1 MKSQRMGEFEELVLL
16 AVPRLDEVYAVTVQR
31 CIEKTAGRSATM
43 GAVYTALERLEEKGF
58 LTSCLGAVTPRQG
71 GRRKRFYEITDQG
84 VGALHA
90 ARLHRER
97 MWQGLE
103 LKLSGT
109 LS

>member
-1 MKSQRMGEFEELVLL
+1 MKSQRLGEFEELVLL
-16 AVPRLDEVYAVTVQR
+16 AVPRLDEVYAVTIQR

-58 LTSCLGAVTPRQG
+58 VTSCLGAVTPRQG

-103 LKLSGT
+103 LKLSWT

>member
-1 MKSQRMGEFEELVLL
+1 MKSPRLGEFEELVLL
-16 AVPRLDEVYAVTVQR
+16 AVPRLDEVYAVTIQR

-58 LTSCLGAVTPRQG
+58 VTSRLGAVTPRQG

-84 VGALHA
+84 VGALHT
-90 ARLHRER
+90 AREARER

-103 LKLSGT
+103 LKPSWT

>member
-1 MKSQRMGEFEELVLL
+1 MKSPRLGEFEELVLL
-16 AVPRLDEVYAVTVQR
+16 AVPRLDEVYAVTIQR
-31 CIEKTAGRSATM
+31 CIEQTAGRSATM

-58 LTSCLGAVTPRQG
+58 VTSRLGAVTPRQG

>member
-1 MKSQRMGEFEELVLL
+1 MKSPRLGEFEELVLL
-16 AVPRLDEVYAVTVQR
+16 AVPRLDEVYAVTIQR

-58 LTSCLGAVTPRQG
+58 VTSRLGAVTPRQG

-90 ARLHRER
+90 ARLQRER

>member
-1 MKSQRMGEFEELVLL
+1 MKSQRLGEFEELVLL
-16 AVPRLDEVYAVTVQR
+16 AVPRLDEVYAVTIQR

-58 LTSCLGAVTPRQG
+58 VTSRLGAVTPRQG

-90 ARLHRER
+90 VRLHRER

>member
-1 MKSQRMGEFEELVLL
+1 MKSPRLGEFEDLALL
-16 AVPRLDEVYAVTVQR
+16 AVPRLDEVYAVTIQR

-58 LTSCLGAVTPRQG
+58 VTSRLGAVTPRQG

-103 LKLSGT
+103 LQLSGT

>member
-1 MKSQRMGEFEELVLL
+1 MKSPRLGEFEELVLL
-16 AVPRLDEVYAVTVQR
+16 AVPRLDEVYAVTIQR
-31 CIEKTAGRSATM
+31 CIEQTAGRSATM

-58 LTSCLGAVTPRQG
+58 VTSRLGAVTPRQG

-103 LKLSGT
+103 LKPSGT

>member
-1 MKSQRMGEFEELVLL
+1 MKSQRLGEFEELVLL

-31 CIEKTAGRSATM
+31 CIEQTAGRSATM

-58 LTSCLGAVTPRQG
+58 LTSRLGAVTPKQG

-84 VGALHA
+84 VRVLHA

-97 MWQGLE
+97 MWHGLE

>member
-1 MKSQRMGEFEELVLL
+1 MKSQRLGEFEELVLL
-16 AVPRLDEVYAVTVQR
+16 AVPRLDEVYAVTIQR

-58 LTSCLGAVTPRQG
+58 VTSRLGAVTPRQG

-84 VGALHA
+84 VGALHF
-90 ARLHRER
+90 AREARER

-103 LKLSGT
+103 LKPSWT

>member
-1 MKSQRMGEFEELVLL
+1 
-16 AVPRLDEVYAVTVQR
+16 
-31 CIEKTAGRSATM
+31 M

-58 LTSCLGAVTPRQG
+58 VTSRLGAVTPRQG

-84 VGALHA
+84 VGALHT
-90 ARLHRER
+90 AREARER

-103 LKLSGT
+103 LKPSWT

>member
-1 MKSQRMGEFEELVLL
+1 MKSQRLGEFEELVLL
-16 AVPRLDEVYAVTVQR
+16 AVPRLDEVYAVTIQR
-31 CIEKTAGRSATM
+31 CIEQTAGRSATM

-58 LTSCLGAVTPRQG
+58 VTSRLGAVTPRQG

-84 VGALHA
+84 VGALHT
-90 ARLHRER
+90 AREARER

-103 LKLSGT
+103 LKPSWT

>member
-1 MKSQRMGEFEELVLL
+1 MKSPRLGAFEELVLL
-16 AVPRLDEVYAVTVQR
+16 AVPRLDEVYAVTIQR
-31 CIEKTAGRSATM
+31 CIEQTAGRSATM

-58 LTSCLGAVTPRQG
+58 VTSHLGAVTPRQG

-84 VGALHA
+84 VGALHT
-90 ARLHRER
+90 ARLYRER